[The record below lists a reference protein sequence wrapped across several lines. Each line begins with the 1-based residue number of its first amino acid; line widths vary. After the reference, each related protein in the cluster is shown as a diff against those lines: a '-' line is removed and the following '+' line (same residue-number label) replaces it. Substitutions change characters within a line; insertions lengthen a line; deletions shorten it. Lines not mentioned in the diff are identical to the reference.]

1 MGDNGHSPTMCLR
14 RLGHEMRRLREAA
27 GKSIHETSA
36 ELEWST
42 SKISRLEN
50 GLTKRPD
57 VQNIRVLC
65 AAYGVTDEQVI
76 ERLVTLAREARR
88 PGWWTKYPDVFRSS
102 FVGLEAEASAITTF
116 ELALIPGLLQTADYM
131 RAIMRG
137 ARIEDPAEI
146 ERRIEARLERQR
158 ILTRAN
164 PPRYWAIIDEAA
176 LIRPLGDREAH
187 RRQLR
192 RLAETGPMEHVTVQ
206 VLPLSAGPHPGLSGS
221 FVILDFPEEC
231 DRSVVYQET
240 ATASHLLEEQ
250 EDIDRYTALF
260 RQLCDSALPAEDS
273 IAYLSAL
280 ADRL

>member
-1 MGDNGHSPTMCLR
+1 M
-14 RLGHEMRRLREAA
+14 
-27 GKSIHETSA
+27 
-36 ELEWST
+36 
-42 SKISRLEN
+42 
-50 GLTKRPD
+50 
-57 VQNIRVLC
+57 QNIRVLC
-65 AAYGVTDEQVI
+65 AAYGVTDERVI

-176 LIRPLGDREAH
+176 LIRSLGDREAH

-192 RLAETGPMEHVTVQ
+192 RLVDTGPMEHVTVQ